1 MNLQR
6 LEVFEA
12 IIRNDFN
19 VSRAAAE
26 LSQSQPGVSKH
37 LQLLEHELGF
47 LLFVRKGKRLAG
59 LSDPGREVHQV
70 ASRMLRDRDAL
81 LAVAR
86 GFSEAEVGTLT
97 IATTHTQARYA
108 LPRAVVEFKKQ
119 FPQVEIVL
127 HQGSPEQ
134 VIAEARSG
142 KADIAIATEGI
153 GEDDSL
159 VSLACYE
166 WNRSVIA
173 PEGHPLLDEE
183 ELSLRAIAQ
192 HPIVTYSYAFTGRSQ
207 VNAAF
212 SAQGLKPRVVLSAI
226 DADII
231 KTYVGLGFGV
241 GIVASMAF
249 DKSADRGLCARDAS
263 SLFPSSTTW
272 IGLPRGAYLRG
283 YVYSFI
289 ELFAPHLSRRRV
301 EEELQQPGGFH

>member
-59 LSDPGREVHQV
+59 LSDPGREVHRV

-81 LAVAR
+81 LAVAQ
-86 GFSEAEVGTLT
+86 GFVEADSGTLT

-108 LPRAVVEFKKQ
+108 LPRAVVAFKKL

-134 VIAEARSG
+134 VMAEARSG
-142 KADIAIATEGI
+142 KADVAIATEGI

-159 VSLACYE
+159 VSLACYD
-166 WNRSVIA
+166 WNRSIIA
-173 PEGHPLLDEE
+173 PEGHPLLDEA

-192 HPIVTYSYAFTGRSQ
+192 HPIVTYAYAFTGRSQ

-212 SAQGLKPRVVLSAI
+212 AAQGLKPHVVLSAI

-249 DKSADRGLCARDAS
+249 DETMDKGLRARDAS

-289 ELFAPHLSRRRV
+289 ELFAPHLNRTRV
-301 EEELQQPGGFH
+301 EAELQQSTA